1 MVHSL
6 GFSVYRIMLPANTDS
21 FASLFPIWMPL
32 FLSNYCARISRTVL
46 NSSGK
51 SRHSCLIHEVTG
63 KVCSLFF
70 VWSIMLAVF

>member
-21 FASLFPIWMPL
+21 FTFISNMDAFY
-32 FLSNYCARISRTVL
+32 FLSNNARISRTVL

-51 SRHSCLIHEVTG
+51 SRYSCLIHEVTG

-70 VWSIMLAVF
+70 CGA